1 MSDQV
6 NTRGKNN
13 TVPIESIL
21 DGEMTSYIN
30 SFIDQNA
37 GKIVAVAEEKA
48 RSAAQRIINKARE
61 KAEAEVDR
69 IILESKEEINK
80 SAEQTIREAEE
91 KVSWF
96 VLEVSAHVM
105 EEAQTMK
112 KEIVNKLVE
121 KKSNQIV
128 ARAEEKAKS
137 AAQQIVAK
145 ARERAETEARRI
157 IEKAKEA
164 ADKSVQEI
172 AQGADDEAARMVIE
186 VKDVEGTGS
195 QLKKENSVEQQPSAV
210 SEFIEKGPE
219 TAERNVPEVAQETS
233 AEAAPTVAEVETAA
247 VAEKQPENKDMEKQ
261 AIVVNSESVGDAAGE
276 ARKDSPEMT
285 EEAER
290 ESLAAVVQ
298 AEDKS
303 RGRVIEFVPENN
315 GGKNK
320 AAELAEEELIPVA
333 PPPPENAALVQESA
347 VVQKPEEPSSTQ
359 KDGDKE
365 DFVLYKD
372 LVQVTLPPPIA
383 LDHMLKLH
391 KQLKNTPNV
400 KVMEL
405 TGSLDKGVKIEL
417 FLTTPVPL
425 IGVLK
430 AIPEV
435 EKALDLNEK
444 KPVHAGHQ
452 KGNEPTPHAIII
464 KMKK

>member
-6 NTRGKNN
+6 NTQGKND
-13 TVPIESIL
+13 TGPIESIL

-37 GKIVAVAEEKA
+37 GKIVAAAEEKA
-48 RSAAQRIINKARE
+48 RLAAQRIIDKARE
-61 KAEAEVDR
+61 KAEAEIDR
-69 IILESKEEINK
+69 IILDSKAEMDK

-96 VLEVSAHVM
+96 VLEVSAHVT
-105 EEAQTMK
+105 EEAQAMK

-121 KKSNQIV
+121 KKSSQIV
-128 ARAEEKAKS
+128 ARAEEKARS

-145 ARERAETEARRI
+145 ARERAEAEARRI
-157 IEKAKEA
+157 VERAKEA

-195 QLKKENSVEQQPSAV
+195 QLGKEETGEQQPSAV

-219 TAERNVPEVAQETS
+219 TAERNVPEVAQVIS
-233 AEAAPTVAEVETAA
+233 VEAAPTVAEVETAA
-247 VAEKQPENKDMEKQ
+247 VAEKRPEDKDVEKQ
-261 AIVVNSESVGDAAGE
+261 AVVGSESVGGVVGE
-276 ARKDSPEMT
+276 AKKDSPEMVK
-285 EEAER
+285 EADSEAP
-290 ESLAAVVQ
+290 AALVQ
-298 AEDKS
+298 AEDKAK
-303 RGRVIEFVPENN
+303 GRVIEFVSEDN
-315 GGKNK
+315 GDKSK
-320 AAELAEEELIPVA
+320 AAELAKEELAPVA
-333 PPPPENAALVQESA
+333 PSPPESAAPVQESTVA
-347 VVQKPEEPSSTQ
+347 QKPEEPLSTLGE
-359 KDGDKE
+359 GDNE

-372 LVQVTLPPPIA
+372 LVQLTLPPPIA

-435 EKALDLNEK
+435 EKALDLDEK
-444 KPVHAGHQ
+444 KLVPAGRQ
-452 KGNEPTPHAIII
+452 KGSELTPHAIVI